1 MKKRKN
7 ILLFIISIIILVG
20 IILFGFLNNNL
31 EIINLKK
38 EKENLALSKI
48 SGRYV
53 RMVEEMGDGESVD
66 GEIRIYSE
74 GTPPDVIADR
84 TYDFTNGYCMHQ
96 GDTFKGYVPKGDN
109 VKYESQYSG
118 YEKYGGSIRWLFD
131 NVVLFPSPADI
142 DEYKSRL
149 AYILNY
155 DTIKKMENNE
165 IFSAQQYAVW
175 HFTNEAKTDELIPE
189 GNIGELANKLI
200 KKAEKNSNYSGNGAS
215 TTITDKSDKKLEKIG
230 NDFWIGPY
238 NVNNN
243 GKIYKLTIDNT
254 TINGKIVKIELY
266 TGKNSGSKIDN
277 DSYRTQSGDIYIKI
291 PGSLNNN
298 FSGILSQKN
307 NFSASIDLDD
317 YATSTRYW
325 ECESKGYQPAV
336 TIQREH
342 KPINISSTGIYNAPD
357 GEYHMNIVKK
367 AIWDTNTDSESD
379 TADKYKNAIGDAK
392 FEITQSGKNFAQT
405 NNGKTKDKDE
415 LVSISGNIGRIVFNN
430 NGSYGDGRISI
441 TEDNWSN
448 EDYYSIKEIAAPE
461 GYSKNNREL
470 YFGVTKIYDSE
481 SKKYV
486 INQIICYK
494 DSNYKDV
501 ITSVSPE
508 KDVSKWIKIGFNG
521 ELLSESENNYAI
533 ALEFRKNAI
542 TITYKDYPES
552 SYNLNIAKRSTD
564 STIDSANEYKDCLEG
579 AIFEIK
585 QNRNDGSG
593 IHNGFSINPT
603 AENKNNES
611 AFDHDSD
618 GNRIVKTWKGTLAK
632 LAFDGH
638 GSDSDGNV
646 KVDGDN
652 YNKEDIYT
660 VKEIKSPNGYTNEG
674 RELKFGILKKLSD
687 DKKSYVIDKVKFYGL
702 NVSSNTVIKEVTSN
716 GNRQWLKIDKNGNVV
731 DENSDNYVISLDF
744 NQTAINVIYKDPE
757 IKGNYDFKL
766 AKLDSADIS
775 KITSLDEYE
784 KLKYVSGVEYGVSQ
798 LRASVVSPVIG
809 DNRKITT
816 QESPVSIQ
824 KDGTI
829 IGKDVIN
836 NIIHNGSSDYD
847 NYLIYETNS
856 KDAGY
861 VKKDVSFNIGV
872 CVTIEN
878 NNTENAKYVV
888 NKIKCYKN
896 KSNTGDPDCEINQG
910 EKYVVLNTGKFVKLE
925 DILKLD
931 KKQREDKLFTATAII
946 GLDNSSTISYVGI
959 NQQITGNYKLRLK
972 KIYKTDDGSEI
983 GVKGISFKVN
993 KKINGENGTGT
1004 NFNLGPTGNN
1014 GYTNIYTSNITKDD
1028 VNKTDVYEIS
1038 EIEDSNENLIQL
1050 KNPIKI
1056 FVTKK
1061 CQKSQGN
1068 NDLEEYVID
1077 KASFE
1082 YGDEV
1087 TEGETSETVATLED
1101 GTEVSVKMTVSSS
1114 GVLITVPNKLNG
1126 HYNLNI
1132 GKKSTENNEYKNN
1145 NDSDYIAGAK
1155 FNVEQYLNVSQ
1166 NISDI
1171 NNINPNKS
1179 DSIVSQ
1185 SGKSVPV
1192 TFNKNANID
1201 IDSTALVDRYKITE
1215 MEAPK
1220 GFSLNKSFKDTG
1232 TKDGIYLTVTKTMQD
1247 GVYKIKNLSL
1257 TRIQNGN
1264 SYVIKDGI
1272 TDDIITV
1279 DDYNCKIVWN
1289 KDTNT
1294 IDFIIGDP
1302 VANGE
1307 YDFKI
1312 TKTDVTGEIIDSE
1325 ITTFDVDVYSQ
1336 KNESNGKVSF
1346 SNPVSLK
1353 HTDGTNVELKNIKA
1367 TTGVTTNLNNI
1378 KIDTNDIGK
1387 TYYFVITET
1396 QAPDAYSMIDYKV
1409 VVPVKYV
1416 EQDGKYY
1423 ISKDESFAVTAD
1435 NTKQSLEKMSSNVN
1449 EVVKVEPDE
1458 ELGNTIN
1465 VKVPNKIKKGT
1476 YTFKFS
1482 KVNPDRKIIGSTK
1495 TRFNLNVYA
1504 KMTENSNKVSFSDLR
1519 KLYDVNNKEIIT
1531 TDLKCTMG
1539 VCGTVS
1545 NIKIEE
1551 ESIGKTYY
1559 FVLEENEAPEGFNKI
1574 EYKVVVPITYKQNED
1589 GYFIEHGEL
1598 FAVTADG
1605 TKKAIKDID
1614 EIERAED
1621 YSNANK
1627 PSIVFVKVPNT
1638 PKEGSYSL
1646 NIVKTNL
1653 NGNTNSKLNA
1663 TFDVNVYKTKNI
1675 NGNKVEF
1682 SNEYKPLKDT
1692 ADNNIKTTDL
1702 VTENENTI
1710 NISGIKIQKA
1720 DAGKEYYFIINEK
1733 VAPTGYNGIDY
1744 KIVVPISFIE
1754 KTVDGKTVYTAK
1766 VGEAFGL
1773 KNSSGDTTVSGD
1785 MINLDDRVSIP
1796 KTTDGIISVTVK
1808 NNQKNG
1814 GFKLNLVKYIKGSTA
1829 TLPGA
1834 KFKVTIKD
1842 NGTGKNIYSKSD
1854 LTTDGEGKIPEIT
1867 GLDIRKENVS
1877 YTVTVEET
1885 YTPDGY
1891 LGLSG
1896 PIKFTV
1902 KSRFNTNKDGY
1913 ELVAANP
1920 TVANA
1925 KKVEVKSGEIYIEA
1939 ENIPEPSIHKGV
1951 KTVENQD
1958 SGYYDN
1964 VEHDWV
1970 INTTVPTG
1978 INQFTKYYVTDKID
1992 ERLVFS
1998 RNSVTVKVIGG
2009 NKLTAGKDYKA
2020 NYDSNTRVLT
2030 VSFINDDFVA
2040 GKSLPENST
2049 IEIRFKTTFAKDE
2062 NGNIKALG
2070 QAVPNQAELTY
2081 SNDSEEHKKYS
2092 ETPEVHTGGIKL
2104 YKFEDENGNGQF
2116 DNGELSL
2123 AGARFKIALTEQDA
2137 LNKNFIKIKDKNGN
2151 NTANDIVGE
2160 SNSEGIV
2167 EFKGLEFGGDA
2178 SSNVQNRTTDKTTHA
2193 LVYNYDETKV
2203 SSDFWIVE
2211 TSAPEGYIIDET
2223 PIRVTITKDSYN
2235 TEIAYMPKKANISI
2249 KGEYSVKLRKV
2260 NNQNNNI
2267 QNAEF
2272 KILSSIS
2279 KATRS
2284 SVKTDA
2290 NGIIDVSNGK
2300 VNIIANDK
2308 SEDENSST
2316 VGKADSYEIKEL
2328 SASSYLILKNSI
2340 KIIVNK
2346 ELNEAGDKYRVS
2358 SVELSETGRKNST
2371 TLIVSDTSKT
2381 ATLKGVLLADNK
2393 KTVDV
2398 KLSIDGSDNIL
2409 VNVPNDDLEGE
2420 YNISLLKK
2428 NSNTGEILKGI
2439 PFNINGTARATD
2451 ENGTLSITQDRE
2463 VDGSVK
2469 ITRSNVGTPDQYVIK
2484 EETNEKT
2491 KYVSI
2496 IESPIT
2502 VKVNKGENKNKNQYI
2517 VKSLEITA
2525 TSTSGEKT
2533 TTITINESTN
2543 TGSGTFLA
2551 KCTDGTD
2558 VKCTVRAGSSGITI
2572 ELDNPSKAG
2581 SYNFDI
2587 NKVVLNDNDEEQG
2600 LEGVSFNVNLNG
2612 YEYPL
2617 STNANG
2623 YTENITKDIT
2633 SDNVDNNDEFVISE
2647 LSTTQ
2652 TNIVQ
2657 LKNNLKLIVTKGVNS
2672 SNNGYEVK
2680 TMELAEVDANNP
2692 QNVIRT
2698 TGVIN
2703 IDDCLNDT
2711 EKRGTLYLE
2720 NVLLKDGRS
2729 VNIRLTAKGKT
2740 GFQIG
2745 IKNRTMTGN
2754 YVVKIRKVNSA
2765 TGESIEGI
2773 TFFTLQD
2780 KYEDSYEA
2788 TTGSDGIAEL
2798 INKKITNNEE
2808 EYYTILEKELPD
2820 NLKDKLLQITDY
2832 GLYLNIK
2839 TKKNDDNSGYLVD
2852 SVEMSSIKIQD
2863 CGDEE
2868 LSNRQ
2873 KEIMDKATYDVN
2885 DNVITITIYNE
2896 PLIDYNFRIY
2906 KVNNKNEE
2914 LTEAKF
2920 TIKEDGV
2927 TILENQKL
2935 SEING
2940 LISRAKQKINTVH
2953 TYDFYET
2960 EAPLG
2965 YDNIFEKTYL
2975 RITIKIDDKGKVTAD
2990 YKVAPNR
2997 EVGGT
3002 ISDML
3007 HTNAIIKEYKEAS
3020 DNNEILHDNL
3030 DNSFTLHIPNPVA
3043 TASIK
3048 FELNKHTLG
3057 TTDSIDGVG
3066 FDIRRLYIEN
3076 EQSYNYTDITNMFD
3090 NDQNGIVG
3098 LKSITTSSQ
3107 ISNINIDNIKDINV
3121 GDTYYYELTEN
3132 SGKFLAKYK
3141 KVIVRIHVNKDK
3153 TIVSNIIAVYGI
3165 KDGDNTNSWFTEIN
3179 SDYASI
3185 SQNNTNTI
3193 LSLANTAGYAVIVN
3207 KKQFVS
3213 VVPKDSNGNILWT
3226 GMQGLSGAT
3235 FTIKEVENDGTEKIV
3250 NNSSNEPINNKV
3262 CTGSFAWSR
3271 TDATTSK
3278 RYHYTIR
3285 ENSSPDGYIN
3295 IFDGVTIHVYI
3306 TIKSDGTVDDSDTAT
3321 YYELEFDSGIS
3332 EEDKASK
3339 TEYLKDKIG
3348 INLQNNTINL
3358 NILNKKDPINLAVKK
3373 ISDKKDSSGKS
3384 IPLNNIKFSIRDT
3397 FAQDVRDIIT
3407 NVDGYAEDTKQISIP
3422 QDSIFSYYIEE
3433 TEVPS
3438 GITMLKN
3445 TRIIV
3450 SVDATN
3456 LTSAS
3461 QLTSDRLTVSLSKT
3475 GEGGLSDVSELPGLK
3490 VGIEGNTVVLTVPN
3504 ETETYL
3510 FNMYKVDE
3518 NNNIIKSET
3527 GKVGAKF
3534 KVDRLISV
3542 DDNGSESYFTLLNN
3556 VLKNGSL
3563 SESNI
3568 IDADKVYKYR
3578 ISEISS
3584 KTGYINVLQGYDLFV
3599 YVKADSQGKNIKD
3612 LPETYYILSKKD
3624 GETQLYSEDEIRSY
3638 IDLSVADNV
3647 VNLYIKNPYAY
3658 KFEINKKN
3666 LAGTTDVDKAVITG
3680 DRIANVGE
3688 DLTNANKTL
3697 LKQIVDASEKNDS
3710 TGDSEK
3716 YIAQTI
3722 KLDKKTS
3729 IISGNIEIK
3738 ENVTQTWRITENS
3751 VELPYV
3757 NILKDKYLIVQTLYS
3772 KNNGLKLVS
3781 HQETINNE
3789 NKSVNY
3795 YVSDKDGNNVTAE
3808 LYEYLNVKTVQVN
3821 GIWTLS
3827 VTVKDP
3833 VMYEVDLTKVEYN
3846 PNGKT
3851 ESDYKQ
3857 MKGAE
3862 LSLTNSNNGESAEIT
3877 KNGEAKTRALSVET
3891 SLGDLSKRTFEIRE
3905 LSTIVNHKNILEN
3918 VVVYVTTSLT
3928 EDGTLNYSVILK
3940 DNTGKTI
3947 TGTEE
3952 TNILEYIKFFEG
3964 TNADGYKVLH
3974 VYVEN
3979 PVEYDFK
3986 LEKLDTSKKPLSGTQ
4001 IEVNSS
4007 KSGKYYTN
4015 GKSEMS
4021 FKEQNLKPGD
4031 IITYTIREVHTVANS
4046 AYVNRFYNTITY
4058 KVEVKADGTLEQKEA
4073 YITTS
4078 DGNKNLSEVRFL
4090 DYGISGTSG
4099 NQTIYFKLEN
4109 PTKINVEL
4117 LKTQAG
4123 KDESAILNTNFT
4135 INSSLSG
4142 DHTENT
4148 DSNGLINFTESSI
4161 KPGDYT
4167 YKVYENK
4174 VANPNYVNVLDGM
4187 YMEVNVSVSAAG
4199 LITINSTKY
4208 YYKENNVEIT
4218 NESLLTKLRKYATAT
4233 VDDSA
4238 SVKKLKFVVKDP
4250 VTFEFKV
4257 FKHTTGNEKLE
4268 NVKFK
4273 ITSPLSGEQ
4282 TATTDSNGYITVDSD
4297 KWVEP
4302 GVYKYEITEL
4312 ETIGKQYD
4320 NILDGY
4326 KVVVYLKI
4334 SNTGLISLVKDAN
4347 GTAFTKN
4354 DKYKYSI
4361 EKIDGSDVSSEASD
4375 IIHKYITV
4383 TPTEVK
4389 DAKDKVTVS
4398 VANTTGYNMD
4408 IIKKDSAGNKVSGSK
4423 FTVIR
4428 NKTVKLLDNEDVT
4441 SDKEITERDLSQG
4454 NYTFDITENSAPEGA
4469 YINILDGKFIRAYTY
4484 LSDKGVLDI
4493 RNSSGTVSNNYFEI
4507 YEGDITNTSKAK
4519 LLDKNDANYKYLYNL
4534 ISVNAQDKDKDG
4546 IYTIDVSVI
4555 NPVNINVEV
4564 LKKQYGTG
4572 GKGIAKTEFTISRD
4586 ENNKHE
4592 NVFTNN
4598 SGIYDFTE
4606 ERIAPGDYTY
4616 TVKELSP
4623 ASGKYVNILKDRYM
4637 EVYINVNAKGEITV
4651 KGYELFSKE
4660 GTKLSSEIKN
4670 EISKYIA
4677 ISVNKS
4683 SETQKLVITIYNPTT
4698 MTFDLYKSD
4707 IDNKPLANAKFK
4719 ISRTLV
4725 KVYAN
4730 NKTTKDIKELETT
4743 TDKLG
4748 KALLNNDKIL
4758 DPGIYKYEITEL
4770 NAPGNQYVNTL
4781 ENIKVV
4787 IYVKLA
4793 LNGNVSIVANN
4804 SGTEFK
4810 SDTVYKYYVLN
4821 SDNSVASKEV
4831 QDLVHKYFTVTTEQ
4845 QNNSIGGIKCDVIN
4859 PIRYKVDIIKND
4871 ERAKPLSGTKFSVV
4885 RDDGIKVL
4893 DNAEI
4898 TTDVEIE
4905 ENYIEQG
4912 DHVYYITENS
4922 TVPGYINKLKGM
4934 FIKAYINVSAQGV
4947 VTVNKYE
4954 IYKGTVEDISKSVL
4968 LDKNKNLELYNL
4980 IGVESVVND
4989 NVYTL
4994 NVKVTNPDL
5003 TYNLLINK
5011 KIFGNEEIN
5020 LANTKF
5026 TVIRINESNS
5036 EKKTY
5041 TNKVTDKNGNI
5052 SILQER
5058 IPAGIYKYLITE
5070 TRTSGNQFVNIFANS
5085 TYVVVR
5091 LKVNEDGTIKIL
5103 DENGNVS
5110 EDAYDVYRQKAN
5122 TSVLEKIDSKDTVI
5136 NKSVVRVGITTN
5148 NNNVP
5153 ELDIFVKNPEK
5164 YNFNLIKI
5172 DSSTKEKLNNVK
5184 FSLTVYE
5191 GKNVV
5196 KLKDANTFKEI
5207 NTNEL
5212 VTKNVNGKDGY
5223 ISIKNILIEKSGKY
5237 TFVLHE
5243 ESTDGLFE
5251 KLYKTHGSD
5260 IKVTVEIV
5268 VQNGEYII
5276 KKPVITQG
5284 SKYVDALNVTSTK
5297 SQTASVEVIN
5307 TPITGSYELVID
5319 KLDSYTEKN
5328 LKGAEFDISVEKDG
5342 KPYELY
5348 KANKDLTVNEKI
5360 LPKSVKV
5367 NGELTISDIRIDRPE
5382 TYTIILKETKAPTG
5396 YMLLDA
5402 PIKIKVTT
5410 GRSGSYDDEKFI
5422 VESIELID
5430 DNNHGLVTADNG
5442 DESIHITAKN
5452 EYFDLALRKSITSV
5466 AYSDRE
5472 EAKITEEETKDR
5484 VPIVESKNLIENDKV
5499 TTADYNH
5506 VKNHVRG
5513 YNSQEVIFTLRVY
5526 NEGEIDGYAEEI
5538 TDHLPEGLEF
5548 VNDSFNAEY
5557 GWKLDSSDTSLR
5569 TIKTTYLSKD
5579 SNPNNDKYNSKN
5591 NLIKAMD
5598 KTTGKIDFK
5607 EIQVK
5612 CKISEDV
5619 KVGTILTNIA
5629 EISKSKA
5636 NNRTAETV
5644 DIDSTTNNVKVPE
5657 TSEGMEQYNEDKLTD
5672 DRNKYVPG
5680 QEDDDDFEKIIVDE
5694 FDLALRKYITEIND
5708 EKVIEDNG
5716 DSIDED
5722 SPARYAREPIVNVD
5736 SLKDGTSTTAEYD
5749 HPKDPVEVS
5758 VGDIVTYTL
5767 RVYNEGTVS
5776 GYASLIKDDIPE
5788 GLEFVTYDKG
5798 DRSTNDIYRW
5808 KMVNENDEEVTD
5820 PSEAKY
5826 VVSDYLSKDNEKTE
5840 FGNLIKAFDHD
5851 TMSTLDSKYVKI
5863 AFRVVCKQDY
5873 PKIIT
5878 NEAQISD
5885 DSDESGKSVIDRDST
5900 PNEWLDEDDE
5910 DIEHIKVTYMDLALR
5925 KFITGVNSEE
5935 VTNRVPVVD
5944 ATALKDETGTTADY
5958 KHTKEPVLVHTN
5970 DTVIYTLRVY
5980 NEGSKDGYA
5989 TQIKDDIPQGL
6000 EFLPNNEINKQYGW
6014 ALVDENDKVVTNIEN
6029 AKYIVTNYLSKDNE
6043 TEERNN
6049 LLKAFDGTTME
6060 TPDYRDVKIA
6070 FKVIEPTTSDRII
6083 INYAQI
6089 SEQTDKKGVHRED
6102 RDSTPNKWLG
6112 EDDEDIEKIRVLYFD
6127 LALRKWVTKAIVVQN
6142 GRENVTET
6150 GHHAEDDP
6158 EAIVKVDLKK
6168 SKINSVVVKFEYKI
6182 RITNEGEIEGYAKE
6196 IKDHIPEGLRF
6207 EASDNPTWTQIS
6219 DNIIVTDELK
6229 DTLLKPGESAEVTV
6243 VLTWINSGTNLGV
6256 KVNIAEIS
6264 EDYNEYGTDDIDS
6277 TPDNF
6282 VDGEDDIDDA
6292 PVMLTVKTGQ
6302 ENLAYTMLALAVI
6315 TVLGLGIRG
6324 IKKMK

>member
-1 MKKRKN
+1 MDTKSLIGKFKSEYIHQN
-7 ILLFIISIIILVG
+7 GQKYDWSCDIWEAD
-20 IILFGFLNNNL
+20 N
-31 EIINLKK
+31 
-38 EKENLALSKI
+38 ENL
-48 SGRYV
+48 
-53 RMVEEMGDGESVD
+53 
-66 GEIRIYSE
+66 
-74 GTPPDVIADR
+74 
-84 TYDFTNGYCMHQ
+84 GY
-96 GDTFKGYVPKGDN
+96 
-109 VKYESQYSG
+109 
-118 YEKYGGSIRWLFD
+118 I
-131 NVVLFPSPADI
+131 
-142 DEYKSRL
+142 
-149 AYILNY
+149 
-155 DTIKKMENNE
+155 
-165 IFSAQQYAVW
+165 
-175 HFTNEAKTDELIPE
+175 
-189 GNIGELANKLI
+189 
-200 KKAEKNSNYSGNGAS
+200 
-215 TTITDKSDKKLEKIG
+215 
-230 NDFWIGPY
+230 
-238 NVNNN
+238 
-243 GKIYKLTIDNT
+243 
-254 TINGKIVKIELY
+254 
-266 TGKNSGSKIDN
+266 
-277 DSYRTQSGDIYIKI
+277 
-291 PGSLNNN
+291 
-298 FSGILSQKN
+298 
-307 NFSASIDLDD
+307 
-317 YATSTRYW
+317 
-325 ECESKGYQPAV
+325 
-336 TIQREH
+336 
-342 KPINISSTGIYNAPD
+342 
-357 GEYHMNIVKK
+357 
-367 AIWDTNTDSESD
+367 
-379 TADKYKNAIGDAK
+379 
-392 FEITQSGKNFAQT
+392 
-405 NNGKTKDKDE
+405 
-415 LVSISGNIGRIVFNN
+415 
-430 NGSYGDGRISI
+430 
-441 TEDNWSN
+441 
-448 EDYYSIKEIAAPE
+448 
-461 GYSKNNREL
+461 
-470 YFGVTKIYDSE
+470 
-481 SKKYV
+481 
-486 INQIICYK
+486 
-494 DSNYKDV
+494 
-501 ITSVSPE
+501 
-508 KDVSKWIKIGFNG
+508 
-521 ELLSESENNYAI
+521 
-533 ALEFRKNAI
+533 
-542 TITYKDYPES
+542 
-552 SYNLNIAKRSTD
+552 
-564 STIDSANEYKDCLEG
+564 
-579 AIFEIK
+579 
-585 QNRNDGSG
+585 
-593 IHNGFSINPT
+593 
-603 AENKNNES
+603 KNNEK
-611 AFDHDSD
+611 F
-618 GNRIVKTWKGTLAK
+618 RIAPW
-632 LAFDGH
+632 
-638 GSDSDGNV
+638 
-646 KVDGDN
+646 
-652 YNKEDIYT
+652 
-660 VKEIKSPNGYTNEG
+660 
-674 RELKFGILKKLSD
+674 
-687 DKKSYVIDKVKFYGL
+687 
-702 NVSSNTVIKEVTSN
+702 
-716 GNRQWLKIDKNGNVV
+716 
-731 DENSDNYVISLDF
+731 
-744 NQTAINVIYKDPE
+744 
-757 IKGNYDFKL
+757 
-766 AKLDSADIS
+766 
-775 KITSLDEYE
+775 
-784 KLKYVSGVEYGVSQ
+784 VE
-798 LRASVVSPVIG
+798 
-809 DNRKITT
+809 
-816 QESPVSIQ
+816 
-824 KDGTI
+824 
-829 IGKDVIN
+829 
-836 NIIHNGSSDYD
+836 
-847 NYLIYETNS
+847 
-856 KDAGY
+856 
-861 VKKDVSFNIGV
+861 
-872 CVTIEN
+872 IEN
-878 NNTENAKYVV
+878 ENTPNAKYVV
-888 NKIKCYKN
+888 SKILCYMNNDEDDDNKVITINKNEKNVIYKSG
-896 KSNTGDPDCEINQG
+896 SNIESA
-910 EKYVVLNTGKFVKLE
+910 VLDE
-925 DILKLD
+925 ILKQDETTRKNILSN
-931 KKQREDKLFTATAII
+931 AIAII
-946 GLDNSSTISYVGI
+946 GLDENSVISFVGVDKPI
-959 NQQITGNYKLRLK
+959 KGDYKLRMYK
-972 KIYKTDDGSEI
+972 VYETDDANVDIVAEGVTFDITKKTD
-983 GVKGISFKVN
+983 
-993 KKINGENGTGT
+993 GEND
-1004 NFNLGPTGNN
+1004 NKFKLGPTDSRGF
-1014 GYTNIYTSNITKDD
+1014 TPTYTSEITKENVDKED
-1028 VNKTDVYEIS
+1028 IYEIS
-1038 EIEDSNENLIQL
+1038 EVTGNNNNLIKL
-1050 KNPIKI
+1050 GSPIKI
-1056 FVTKK
+1056 HIKK
-1061 CQKSQGN
+1061 KWVKESQ
-1068 NDLEEYVID
+1068 DDTPKYVISE
-1077 KASFE
+1077 ASFE
-1082 YGDEV
+1082 NKLAGEITNEGDV
-1087 TEGETSETVATLED
+1087 IETTATLED
-1101 GTEVSVKMTVSSS
+1101 GSEVEIQMTLSANQT
-1114 GVLITVPNKLNG
+1114 LTLKIPNKIKG
-1126 HYNLNI
+1126 QYNLNI
-1132 GKKSTENNEYKNN
+1132 GKKSTENNKYKLD

-1155 FNVEQYLNVSQ
+1155 FKVEQYLNISED
-1166 NISDI
+1166 ISDI
-1171 NNINPNKS
+1171 KDANLSKS

-1185 SGKSVPV
+1185 AGKSVPI
-1192 TFNKNANID
+1192 TFNKNADINIT
-1201 IDSTALVDRYKITE
+1201 STKLIDRYRIIE

-1220 GFSLNKSFKDTG
+1220 GFGLNKSFKDTG
-1232 TKDGIYLTVTKTMQD
+1232 TKNGIYLNVTKKIED
-1247 GVYKIKNLSL
+1247 GNYKISDISL
-1257 TRIQNGN
+1257 TRIQDGN
-1264 SYVIKDGI
+1264 SYQIEANKVYGSKDSIRYVQI
-1272 TDDIITV
+1272 TIQ
-1279 DDYNCKIVWN
+1279 DYNCKIVWYRDN
-1289 KDTNT
+1289 NT

-1302 VANGE
+1302 VASGE

-1312 TKTDVTGEIIDSE
+1312 TKNDVSGEVISSE
-1325 ITTFDVDVYSQ
+1325 TTTFDVDVYSQ
-1336 KNESNGKVSF
+1336 KNESNGKITF
-1346 SNPVSLK
+1346 TNPVSLK
-1353 HTDGTNVELKNIKA
+1353 HTDGTVVKLKDIKA
-1367 TTGVTTNLNNI
+1367 TTGITTDLNNI
-1378 KIDTNDIGK
+1378 KIETSDIGK

-1396 QAPDAYSMIDYKV
+1396 QAPDAYSKIDYKV
-1409 VVPVKYV
+1409 VVPVKYI
-1416 EQDGKYY
+1416 EQGGMYY
-1423 ISKDESFAVTAD
+1423 ISKDESFAVTED
-1435 NTKQSLEKMSSNVN
+1435 NTKKSLEDMSSNVN
-1449 EVVKVEPDE
+1449 EVVKVGPDE
-1458 ELGNTIN
+1458 EIGNAIN

-1476 YTFKFS
+1476 YTFRVS
-1482 KVNPDRKIIGSTK
+1482 KVNSDKKIIGSSKTK
-1495 TRFNLNVYA
+1495 FDLNVYGT
-1504 KMTENSNKVSFSDLR
+1504 MTENSNKVTFSDSK
-1519 KLYDVNNKEIIT
+1519 KLHYAGNNQEIAT
-1531 TDLKCTMG
+1531 TNLPCISG
-1539 VCGTVS
+1539 VCTRLS

-1559 FVLEENEAPEGFNKI
+1559 FVLEETEGPEGFNKI
-1574 EYKVVVPITYKQNED
+1574 DYKVVVPITYKQNED
-1589 GYFIEHGEL
+1589 GYFIEHGEF

-1605 TKKAIKDID
+1605 TKKALEDID
-1614 EIERAED
+1614 ENERADD
-1621 YSNANK
+1621 YSKDSEPN
-1627 PSIVFVKVPNT
+1627 VVYVRVPNT
-1638 PKEGSYSL
+1638 PKEGTYSL
-1646 NIVKTNL
+1646 NIVKTNAS
-1653 NGNTNSKLNA
+1653 GSTSTKLKA
-1663 TFDVNVYKTKNI
+1663 TFDVNIYKTKNA

-1682 SNEYKPLKDT
+1682 SDEYKPLKDVEGN
-1692 ADNNIKTTDL
+1692 DIKTTDL

-1710 NISGIKIQKA
+1710 SISGIKIQQE

-1733 VAPTGYNGIDY
+1733 VEPTGYNGIDY

-1754 KTVDGKTVYTAK
+1754 KTVDGKIGYTAK

-1773 KNSSGDTTVSGD
+1773 KNSSGDTTISGD
-1785 MINLDDRVSIP
+1785 KITLDDKVSIP
-1796 KTTDGIISVTVK
+1796 KTTNGIINVTVK
-1808 NNQKNG
+1808 NTPKKG
-1814 GFKLNLVKYIKGSTA
+1814 KFKLNLVKYIKGSTA
-1829 TLPGA
+1829 PLPGA

-1842 NGTGKNIYSKSD
+1842 NGTSKNIYSKD
-1854 LTTDGEGKIPEIT
+1854 GLTTDGEGKIPEIT
-1867 GLDIRKENVS
+1867 GLNIRKENVS

-1902 KSRFNTNKDGY
+1902 KSRFNSDKDGY
-1913 ELVAANP
+1913 ELTPIQAS
-1920 TVANA
+1920 TSISNA

-1939 ENIPEPSIHKGV
+1939 ENIPEPLIHKGV

-1964 VEHDWV
+1964 VEHNWV
-1970 INTTVPTG
+1970 INTTVPVG

-1998 RNSVTVKVIGG
+1998 TNSVSVKVVGG
-2009 NKLTAGKDYKA
+2009 NKLTAGKEYKA
-2020 NYDSNTRVLT
+2020 NYDTNTRILT
-2030 VSFINDDFVA
+2030 VSFINDDFVG
-2040 GKSLPENST
+2040 GKSLPENSK

-2062 NGNIKALG
+2062 NGNIIALN
-2070 QAVPNQAELTY
+2070 QAVPNQAELKY
-2081 SNDSEEHKKYS
+2081 SNSSEEHTKKS
-2092 ETPEVHTGGIKL
+2092 EIPEVHTGGIKL
-2104 YKFEDENGNGQF
+2104 YKYEDKNGNSQF

-2123 AGARFKIALTEQDA
+2123 AGAKFKIALTEQDA
-2137 LNKNFIKIKDKNGN
+2137 LNKNFIKVKDKNGK
-2151 NTANDIVGE
+2151 NTANDIIGE

-2178 SSNVQNRTTDKTTHA
+2178 SSNIQNKTTNKITNA
-2193 LVYNYDETKV
+2193 LVYDYDETKA

-2211 TSAPEGYIIDET
+2211 TSTPEGYIGMTD
-2223 PIRVTITKDSYN
+2223 PIKVTITKDSYN
-2235 TEIAYMPKKANISI
+2235 TEIPLNNKVPNTPIR
-2249 KGEYSVKLRKV
+2249 GEYSVKLKKV
-2260 NNQNNNI
+2260 NKQNNNI
-2267 QNAEF
+2267 KDAVF
-2272 KILSSIS
+2272 KITSNVN
-2279 KATRS
+2279 KATRNS
-2284 SVKTDA
+2284 LKTDA
-2290 NGIIDVSNGK
+2290 NGIIDVSNGI

-2308 SEDENSST
+2308 TEDENSST
-2316 VGKADSYEIKEL
+2316 VGKADTYEIKEL

-2340 KIIVNK
+2340 KLVVNK
-2346 ELNEAGDKYRVS
+2346 DLNDAGDKYIVS
-2358 SVELSETGRKNST
+2358 SIELSENGRKNT
-2371 TLIVSDTSKT
+2371 ATLMVSDKSKT
-2381 ATLKGVLLADNK
+2381 VTLKGVLLADNK
-2393 KTVDV
+2393 KTVDITV
-2398 KLSIDGSDNIL
+2398 SIDNNENIL

-2420 YNISLLKK
+2420 YKISLLKK
-2428 NSNTGEILKGI
+2428 NVNTSEILKGI
-2439 PFNINGTARATD
+2439 PFDITSIEGNKRTTVNGETGED
-2451 ENGTLSITQDRE
+2451 GTLSITQNRE
-2463 VDGSVK
+2463 ENGSVK
-2469 ITRSNVGTPDQYVIK
+2469 ITKANVKTVDQYVIQ
-2484 EETNEKT
+2484 ETTNEKT
-2491 KYVSI
+2491 RDVSI

-2502 VKVNKGENKNKNQYI
+2502 IKVNKGENKNKNKYI
-2517 VKSLEITA
+2517 VKSLVVTA
-2525 TSTSGEKT
+2525 TSTSGEKN

-2543 TGSGTFLA
+2543 TGSGTFYV
-2551 KCTDGTD
+2551 KCIDGTD

-2572 ELDNPSKAG
+2572 ELNNPSKNG

-2612 YEYPL
+2612 EDYPL
-2617 STNANG
+2617 STNSTG
-2623 YTENITKDIT
+2623 YTDKIVRDIT
-2633 SDNVDNNDEFVISE
+2633 SDNVDNKDEFVISE

-2657 LKNNLKLIVTKGVNS
+2657 LSNNLKLIVTKGVNS

-2680 TMELAEVDANNP
+2680 TMELAEINANNA
-2692 QNVIRT
+2692 IIKT

-2711 EKRGTLYLE
+2711 EKRGTVYLE

-2745 IKNRTMTGN
+2745 IKNRTMTGD
-2754 YVVKIRKVNSA
+2754 YVVKIKKINSA
-2765 TGESIEGI
+2765 TGKDIEGI
-2773 TFFTLQD
+2773 TFSTMAD
-2780 KYEDSYEA
+2780 KYTTAYSA

-2798 INKKITNNEE
+2798 INKKITYNGEE
-2808 EYYTILEKELPD
+2808 HYTICEDTLPD

-2839 TKKNDDNSGYLVD
+2839 TKKNEDNSAYLLD
-2852 SVEMSSIKIQD
+2852 SVEMNAIKIAD
-2863 CGDEE
+2863 CGNEE

-2873 KEIMDKATYDVN
+2873 KEIMEKATYDVN
-2885 DNVITITIYNE
+2885 GNVITITIYNGS
-2896 PLIDYNFRIY
+2896 IVDYSFIIN
-2906 KVNNKNEE
+2906 KVNNQNEK

-2935 SEING
+2935 SEIGNK
-2940 LISRAKQKINTVH
+2940 ISKFGQMINTTHV
-2953 TYDFYET
+2953 YDFYET

-2965 YDNIFEKTYL
+2965 YDNVFKKAYL
-2975 RITIKIDDKGKVTAD
+2975 RITISINAQGEAFGKREIL
-2990 YKVAPNR
+2990 PNR
-2997 EVGGT
+2997 EEGGT
-3002 ISDML
+3002 LLDTIYAEK
-3007 HTNAIIKEYKEAS
+3007 AIQQYLS
-3020 DNNEILHDNL
+3020 TGNELLQDNL
-3030 DNSFTLHIPNPVA
+3030 DNSFILNIPNPVS
-3043 TASIK
+3043 TSSINLD
-3048 FELNKHTLG
+3048 LNKHSLG
-3057 TTDSIDGVG
+3057 TTNSIDGVS
-3066 FDIRRLYIEN
+3066 FDIRRLHIQN
-3076 EQSYNYTDITNMFD
+3076 EESYNYTDITNMFD
-3090 NDQNGIVG
+3090 KDQNGIEG
-3098 LKSITTSSQ
+3098 LTSVTTSSKTP
-3107 ISNINIDNIKDINV
+3107 NINIDSINDVNV
-3121 GDTYYYELTEN
+3121 GDTYYYELEEN
-3132 SGKFLAKYK
+3132 SGKFFAKYK

-3153 TIVSNIIAVYGI
+3153 TISSNIAAVYGV
-3165 KDGDNTNSWFTEIN
+3165 KDGDNKNSWFTEIDN
-3179 SDYASI
+3179 DYAST
-3185 SQNNTNTI
+3185 SQNNTTTV
-3193 LSLANTAGYAVIVN
+3193 LSLANTAGYAIIVN

-3213 VVPKDSNGNILWT
+3213 VVPKDSNGDILWSR
-3226 GMQGLSGAT
+3226 MQLLSGAT
-3235 FTIKEVENDGTEKIV
+3235 FTIKEVENDGTEKNI
-3250 NNSSNEPINNKV
+3250 NNSANEPIDNKV
-3262 CTGSFAWSR
+3262 CAGSFAWSR

-3285 ENSSPDGYIN
+3285 ENNSPNGYIN
-3295 IFDGVTIHVYI
+3295 IFDGVTIHLYI
-3306 TIKSDGTVDDSDTAT
+3306 TIKSDGTVNNLETAT

-3332 EEDKASK
+3332 DEEKASK
-3339 TEYLKDKIG
+3339 SEYLKDKIG
-3348 INLQNNTINL
+3348 INIQDNNINL
-3358 NILNKKDPINLAVKK
+3358 NLLNKKDTINLAIKK

-3384 IPLNNIKFSIRDT
+3384 IPLNNIKFSVKDS
-3397 FAQDVRDIIT
+3397 FEQNVRSIVT
-3407 NVDGYAEDTKQISIP
+3407 NVDGYAEDTKLISVP
-3422 QDSIFSYYIEE
+3422 QNNKFNYYIEE

-3445 TRIIV
+3445 TQIIV

-3456 LTSAS
+3456 ITSAS
-3461 QLTSDRLTVSLSKT
+3461 QLTSDRLTVSLNKN
-3475 GEGGLSDVSELPGLK
+3475 GEGGLSDVSELPGLNI
-3490 VGIEGNTVVLTVPN
+3490 GIEGNTVVLTVPN
-3504 ETETYL
+3504 STEMYT

-3518 NNNIIKSET
+3518 NKNRIVSET

-3534 KVDRLISV
+3534 KVDRLILT
-3542 DDNGSESYFTLLNN
+3542 DDDGNETYFTLLNN
-3556 VLKNGSL
+3556 VLKKGIL
-3563 SESNI
+3563 SESNVI
-3568 IDADKVYKYR
+3568 EADKVYKYK
-3578 ISEISS
+3578 ISEITP
-3584 KTGYINVLQGYDLFV
+3584 KTGYINVLQGYELFV
-3599 YVKADSQGKNIKD
+3599 YIKADAQGKSIKD
-3612 LPETYYILSKKD
+3612 VPETYYDLVKKD
-3624 GETQLYSEDEIRSY
+3624 GENQLYTVDELRKDFIE
-3638 IDLSVADNV
+3638 LSV
-3647 VNLYIKNPYAY
+3647 VNNTIDLYIKNPYAY
-3658 KFEINKKN
+3658 KFKVNKKN
-3666 LAGTTDVDKAVITG
+3666 LAGNKDVNKATITSDK
-3680 DRIANVGE
+3680 IANVNE
-3688 DLTNANKTL
+3688 NLTNANKTL
-3697 LKQIVDASEKNDS
+3697 LKQIVDAKEKTDS
-3710 TGDSEK
+3710 TGESAK
-3716 YIAQTI
+3716 YIAQTV
-3722 KLDKKTS
+3722 KLDKKAS
-3729 IISGNIEIK
+3729 VISDNMEIK
-3738 ENVTQTWRITENS
+3738 ENVSQTWRITEND
-3751 VELPYV
+3751 VEHPYV
-3757 NILKDKYLIVQTLYS
+3757 NILKDKYIIAQTVYS
-3772 KNNGLKLVS
+3772 KNEGLQLVS

-3789 NKSVNY
+3789 TKSVNY
-3795 YVSDKDGNNVTAE
+3795 YVSDKEGNNITAD
-3808 LYEYLNVKTVQVN
+3808 LYNYINVEPIQVE

-3827 VTVKDP
+3827 VTIKDP

-3851 ESDYKQ
+3851 EDDYKP

-3862 LSLTNSNNGESAEIT
+3862 LSLINSNNGESAEIT

-3928 EDGTLNYSVILK
+3928 EENGEVKLNYSVVLK

-3947 TGTEE
+3947 TGTKK
-3952 TNILEYIKFFEG
+3952 TNILKYIKFFES
-3964 TNADGYKVLH
+3964 TNVNGYKVLH

-3979 PVEYDFK
+3979 PIEYEFELK
-3986 LEKLDTSKKPLSGTQ
+3986 KLDASGQPLEGTE

-4007 KSGKYYTN
+4007 KSGKHYIN
-4015 GKSEMS
+4015 SKSEMS

-4031 IITYTIREVHTVANS
+4031 VITYKIREVHTVENS
-4046 AYVNRFYNTITY
+4046 AYVNKFSNTIVY
-4058 KVEVKADGTLEQKEA
+4058 KIEIKDDGTLEQKEA
-4073 YITTS
+4073 YVITS
-4078 DGNKNLSEVRFL
+4078 NGNKNLSDVKDFL
-4090 DYGISGTSG
+4090 EYGISGKG
-4099 NQTIYFKLEN
+4099 NQTIYFKFEN
-4109 PTKINVEL
+4109 PPKINVEL

-4123 KDESAILNTNFT
+4123 KSGSAIKDTNFT
-4135 INSSLSG
+4135 INSDFSG
-4142 DHTENT
+4142 SHTKNT
-4148 DSNGLINFTESSI
+4148 DANGLINFTESSI
-4161 KPGDYT
+4161 KPGNYT

-4187 YMEVNVSVSAAG
+4187 YMEVKVLVSAAG
-4199 LITINSTKY
+4199 EITIKDTKY
-4208 YYKENNVEIT
+4208 FYKENNIEIT
-4218 NESLLTKLRKYATAT
+4218 NEELLTKLKKYATADIDT
-4233 VDDSA
+4233 TS
-4238 SVKKLKFVVKDP
+4238 SVKKLRFIIKDP
-4250 VTFEFKV
+4250 VTFEFKIY
-4257 FKHTTGNEKLE
+4257 KRSTGNNKLE

-4273 ITSPLSGEQ
+4273 IISPLSGES
-4282 TATTDSNGYITVDSD
+4282 TVKTDSNGYITVDDD

-4326 KVVVYLKI
+4326 KVIVYVKI
-4334 SNTGLISLVKDAN
+4334 SNTGLISLVKDAE
-4347 GTAFTKN
+4347 GKAFTN
-4354 DKYKYSI
+4354 EKYKYFI
-4361 EKIDGSDVSSEASD
+4361 EKIDGSEVSTDAAD
-4375 IIHKYITV
+4375 IIHKYVTV
-4383 TPTEVK
+4383 TPSEVK
-4389 DAKDKVTVS
+4389 NAKDKVTVS
-4398 VANTTGYNMD
+4398 VKNSTGYEMN
-4408 IIKKDSAGNKVSGSK
+4408 IIKKNSAGNEVEGSK

-4428 NKTVKLLDNEDVT
+4428 DENVTLLDNGNVT
-4441 SDKEITERDLSQG
+4441 AEKEVSERNLSQG
-4454 NYTFDITENSAPEGA
+4454 YYKFDITEESAPAGA
-4469 YINILDGKFIRAYTY
+4469 YINILDGKFIRVYTY

-4493 RNSSGTVSNNYFEI
+4493 RDSSKIKSENYFEI

-4519 LLDKNDANYKYLYNL
+4519 LLDRNDANYKYLYNL
-4534 ISVNAQDKDKDG
+4534 ISVSTQDEDKDG

-4555 NPVNINVEV
+4555 NPVNINVEIR
-4564 LKKQYGTG
+4564 KKQYGTG

-4592 NVFTNN
+4592 NVLTNN
-4598 SGIYDFTE
+4598 SGVYNFTE
-4606 ERIAPGDYTY
+4606 ERITPGDYTY
-4616 TVKELSP
+4616 TVKELTP
-4623 ASGKYVNILKDRYM
+4623 ASGKYINILKDRYM

-4651 KGYELFSKE
+4651 KGYELFNEDGS
-4660 GTKLSSEIKN
+4660 KLSSEIKTK
-4670 EISKYIA
+4670 ISNYIS
-4677 ISVNKS
+4677 ISVNKGS
-4683 SETQKLVITIYNPTT
+4683 ATQKLVITIYNPTT
-4698 MTFDLYKSD
+4698 MTFDLYKSN

-4725 KVYAN
+4725 KLYVK
-4730 NKTTKDIKELETT
+4730 NKTTQDIKNLETT
-4743 TDKLG
+4743 TG
-4748 KALLNNDKIL
+4748 NAGRALWKNEEIL

-4770 NAPGNQYVNTL
+4770 NAPGNQYVNIL
-4781 ENIKVV
+4781 DDIKVV
-4787 IYVKLA
+4787 MYVKLS

-4804 SGTEFK
+4804 SGGAFK
-4810 SDTVYKYYVLN
+4810 DGTVYKYYVYN

-4871 ERAKPLSGTKFSVV
+4871 ERAKPLSGTKFSVI

-4905 ENYIEQG
+4905 ENYITQG
-4912 DHVYYITENS
+4912 DHVYYITEDS
-4922 TVPGYINKLKGM
+4922 TVPGYINKLDGM

-4968 LDKNKNLELYNL
+4968 LDKNQNLELYNL
-4980 IGVESVVND
+4980 ISVESVVND

-5011 KIFGNEEIN
+5011 KILGKEEIN

-5058 IPAGIYKYLITE
+5058 MSAGIYKYLITE
-5070 TRTSGNQFVNIFANS
+5070 TRTSGNQFVNIFANK
-5085 TYVVVR
+5085 TYVEVR
-5091 LKVNEDGTIKIL
+5091 LKVNEDGTINIL
-5103 DENGNVS
+5103 DESGNIS
-5110 EDAYDVYRQKAN
+5110 EDTYYVYRQKAN
-5122 TSVLEKIDSKDTVI
+5122 STILEKIDSKDTVI
-5136 NKSVVRVGITTN
+5136 DKSVVRVGTTTN

-5367 NGELTISDIRIDRPE
+5367 NGELTIPDIRIDRPE

-5548 VNDSFNAEY
+5548 VNDSFNAAY

-5579 SNPNNDKYNSKN
+5579 NNPNNDKYNSKN

-5708 EKVIEDNG
+5708 EKVLEDNG

-5788 GLEFVTYDKG
+5788 GLEFVTYDEG
-5798 DRSTNDIYRW
+5798 DGSTNDIYRW

-5851 TMSTLDSKYVKI
+5851 KMSTLDSKYVKI

-5910 DIEHIKVTYMDLALR
+5910 DVEHIKVTYMDLALR

-5944 ATALKDETGTTADY
+5944 AIALKDETGTTAEY
-5958 KHTKEPVLVHTN
+5958 KHTKDPVLVHTN

-6000 EFLPNNEINKQYGW
+6000 EFLPDNEINKQYGW
-6014 ALVDENDKVVTNIEN
+6014 ALVDENDKVVTDIKN
-6029 AKYIVTNYLSKDNE
+6029 AKSVVTNYLSKDNE

-6060 TPDYRDVKIA
+6060 IPDYKDVKIA

-6083 INYAQI
+6083 INSAQI

-6142 GRENVTET
+6142 GREDVTET

-6158 EAIVKVDLKK
+6158 EDVVKVDLKK

-6207 EASDNPTWTQIS
+6207 EASDNPTWTQMS

-6302 ENLAYTMLALAVI
+6302 ENLAYTMLALAVVSI
-6315 TVLGLGIRG
+6315 LGLGIRG
-6324 IKKMK
+6324 IRKMNKL